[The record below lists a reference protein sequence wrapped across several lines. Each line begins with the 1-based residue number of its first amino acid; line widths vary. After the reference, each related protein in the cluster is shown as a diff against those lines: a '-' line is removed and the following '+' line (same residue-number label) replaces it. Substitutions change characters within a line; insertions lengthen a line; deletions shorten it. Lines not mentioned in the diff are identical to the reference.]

1 MTGTSVWVQTNR
13 LQPTDGDASPS
24 LRKLH
29 IIFKTTNSVKLSI
42 NKLKQCKITATNN
55 IKWNAMHADPVWGDK

>member
-24 LRKLH
+24 LPKLH

-42 NKLKQCKITATNN
+42 NKLKQCKITVTNN
-55 IKWNAMHADPVWGDK
+55 IK